1 MENPVICLYACHAQN
16 FLIEKGE
23 RLKSEPVI
31 AILIVNKIEIL
42 PTVCVQS
49 ILEVTSNNII
59 IGYVDKAD
67 IGSLPE
73 DPRIAYL
80 DLKDEYNE
88 LVINANGN
96 NYISFENPEFFK
108 LVKLKWKL
116 FEKIF
121 LNFECSFLVYTDI
134 DVIWVKNPIVELEE
148 AFERNLDI
156 IAYVQDYTTQLSVP
170 RLCMGFFAIKNCRE
184 SQNLITDC
192 KNLHTEMARQNIRI
206 GDDDVITKYY
216 SNYGGKFIGLLPQT
230 SFPVGNLLKAF
241 SKRDVFPGLR
251 LDVPYIFH
259 ANFVVGNFKKVM
271 ILDLFSSFFG
281 KRLSGISPLKH
292 IFFRVIVVLKLK
304 VHFVKNLLRI

>member
-42 PTVCVQS
+42 PTVCIQS

-134 DVIWVKNPIVELEE
+134 DVIWVKNPIVELQG

-170 RLCMGFFAIKNCRE
+170 RLCMGFFAIKNCPE
-184 SQNLITDC
+184 SHNLIINC
-192 KNLHTEMARQNIRI
+192 KNLHTEMSRQNTRT
-206 GDDDVITKYY
+206 GDDDVITAYYEKYG
-216 SNYGGKFIGLLPQT
+216 NKFIGLLPQT

-241 SKRDVFPGLR
+241 SKRNVFPGLR

-259 ANFVVGNFKKVM
+259 ANFVVGNFKKIL
-271 ILDLFSSFFG
+271 ILDLFSSFIG
-281 KRLSGISPLKH
+281 KRLLGINVVTH
-292 IFFRVIVVLKLK
+292 VYFRYLVFLKLRYN
-304 VHFVKNLLRI
+304 FLKNLLNK